1 MRFQRKSYL
10 KICITL
16 HKLIF
21 LSKLF
26 DFMILDDLDLTQGH
40 QVLRRVLRSI
50 PGSIHAVAS
59 ALFRSD
65 AAALSSGAS
74 DDE

>member
-1 MRFQRKSYL
+1 MPKNMHH
-10 KICITL
+10 TTETN
-16 HKLIF
+16 F

-40 QVLRRVLRSI
+40 QGLRRVLRSI
-50 PGSIHAVAS
+50 PGTIHAVPS
-59 ALFRSD
+59 ALFRFD